1 MSSDIKL
8 TITPNAEFNTKG
20 KEPFLTQLTTNIRD
34 KFVNQLVVMDFSR
47 TSDDL
52 PGLYGYTE
60 MYDIADQFSMDPDGL
75 HNSSPTS
82 ETDSLTQ
89 TSFTS

>member
-20 KEPFLTQLTTNIRD
+20 KEPFLTQLATNRD
-34 KFVNQLVVMDFSR
+34 RFVDQLVVMGFSR

-52 PGLYGYTE
+52 PALYGYTE